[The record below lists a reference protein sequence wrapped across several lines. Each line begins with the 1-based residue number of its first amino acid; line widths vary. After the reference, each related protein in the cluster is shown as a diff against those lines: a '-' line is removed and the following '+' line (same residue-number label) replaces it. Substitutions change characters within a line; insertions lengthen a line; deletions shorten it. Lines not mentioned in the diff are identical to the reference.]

1 MTSAPK
7 RQTLESLGV
16 TCLTSEAEK
25 LAARLSFAANVTRWK
40 AEWDELQTTPD
51 WRAMKKLEAGIAA
64 LQADPEIT
72 ANEMCKDLLELLQQL
87 LERAWPHHDVKKI
100 VAPMQ
105 AHFDGERSKKA
116 LDKKQEKKDNERHI
130 YSNFLDEQ
138 KDIFDT
144 PRLATRLRKAFGINS
159 VRGSEDE
166 VRRWK
171 KLRDAGKTEGTGGE
185 ASKKTGSAK

>member
-1 MTSAPK
+1 MW
-7 RQTLESLGV
+7 EVLGA
-16 TCLTSEAEK
+16 TRPPTEEEK
-25 LAARLSFAANVTRWK
+25 HAARLSFASDIQRWK
-40 AEWDELQTTPD
+40 KEWDELQTTPD
-51 WRAMKKLEAGIAA
+51 WRAMEKLVAGIAA
-64 LQADPEIT
+64 LQEDPEII
-72 ANEMCKDLLELLQQL
+72 ANEMCKDLLELLQKL
-87 LERAWPHHDVKKI
+87 LQRAWPHHDVKKI